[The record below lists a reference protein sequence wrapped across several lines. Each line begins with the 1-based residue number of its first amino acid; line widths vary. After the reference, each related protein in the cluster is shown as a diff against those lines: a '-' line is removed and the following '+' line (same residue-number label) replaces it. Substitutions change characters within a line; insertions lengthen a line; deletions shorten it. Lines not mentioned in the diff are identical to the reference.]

1 MENVRLENKKN
12 GYSIIEVLVAIVIGV
27 LVIEAAYL
35 FFPLGSRIARE
46 GETLNVLAQTAR
58 IVLNRIERDIRQT
71 PNLITDLPASQSEDT
86 NSIFLID
93 GYPEDDDTDP
103 HYISYEYQDNKIYR
117 KEIHYTDP
125 NNPTIVVSYD
135 FPDAVEVVET
145 NEAIGE
151 DIEFIKIWEGQNLVK
166 IDIKLK
172 RLQDDIRFLSS
183 VYPRND

>member
-1 MENVRLENKKN
+1 MKIKIRKS
-12 GYSIIEVLVAIVIGV
+12 GYSIIEVLVAVAIGV

-46 GETLNVLAQTAR
+46 GEVLNELSQTAR
-58 IVLNRIERDIRQT
+58 IVLSRIERDIRQT
-71 PNLITDLPASQSEDT
+71 PNLITNLPASQSEAT

-103 HYISYEYQDNKIYR
+103 HYIAYEYENNNILR
-117 KEIHYTDP
+117 KKIHYTDP
-125 NNPTIVVSYD
+125 SNPTIIVNYD
-135 FPDAVEVVET
+135 FPDATEVVET

-151 DIEFIKIWEGQNLVK
+151 DIDFIKIWEEQNLVK

-172 RLQDDIRFLSS
+172 RLEDSIRFLSS